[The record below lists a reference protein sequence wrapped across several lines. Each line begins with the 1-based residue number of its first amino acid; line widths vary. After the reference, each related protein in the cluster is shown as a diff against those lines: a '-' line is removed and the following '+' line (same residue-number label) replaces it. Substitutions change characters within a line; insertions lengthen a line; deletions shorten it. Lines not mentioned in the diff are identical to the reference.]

1 MLTLAHMNLLS
12 YIIYLGWF
20 LSEIL
25 LHRVLR
31 GGDTADR
38 KKQDKGSLAYIW
50 IVVIVFLNVAV
61 LVSVKTPYYIMQ
73 GMTINRM
80 GLAVILLGM
89 ILRFVA
95 VAQLGRLFT
104 VVVTIRKDHH
114 LKKDGLYGMLRHP
127 SYAGSLL
134 SFLGFG
140 LSLNNWPALAI
151 AFIPVFAAFV
161 YRMNV
166 EEKMMT
172 AQFGEEYKIYMKHT
186 SRIIPWVY

>member
-1 MLTLAHMNLLS
+1 MNLLS

-31 GGDTADR
+31 GGDTGDR

-50 IVVIVFLNVAV
+50 IVVIAFLNVAV

-73 GMTINRM
+73 GMAINRM

-166 EEKMMT
+166 EEEMMT

-186 SRIIPWVY
+186 SRVIPWVY